1 MSLTVLEPGLASRIV
16 ATGRPRTRSLGVPV
30 GGPADRRSL
39 ALGNSLLG
47 NDPDAA
53 ALEIALTG
61 PSLRAEDD
69 VGCILFGAPFESKV
83 SGPFNQRVL
92 TPFSTFT
99 LHAGEELRIG
109 GANVGT
115 RAYLCVV
122 GGFHV
127 PTILA
132 SQSALEP
139 IRKGEVLSCE
149 TSTIRTRACPD
160 VKPAF
165 PEACTLAAL
174 PGLQA
179 AWFDDAEFYAQTFI
193 VRTESN
199 RMGLRLKGKAL
210 TMSARE
216 MISEAVCPGAVQ
228 VTPDGQCIVL
238 GVDGQT
244 IGGYPKIAQ
253 VIQADLDTL
262 GQLRPGQAIR
272 FARISLDDAIVLDRR
287 AQAELRQWTLRL
299 RLSLDAFPAARKF
312 AST

>member
-1 MSLTVLEPGLASRIV
+1 MSLIVLEPGLASRIV
-16 ATGRPRTRSLGVPV
+16 AAGRPRTRSLGVPV

-39 ALGNSLLG
+39 ALGNSLVG
-47 NDPDAA
+47 NEPDAA

-61 PSLRAEDD
+61 PRLRADAD
-69 VGCILFGAPFESKV
+69 VGCILFGAPFEA
-83 SGPFNQRVL
+83 QRDGSFIDVGH
-92 TPFSTFT
+92 TFT

-109 GANVGT
+109 GAIFGA
-115 RAYLCVV
+115 RAYLCVL

-132 SQSALEP
+132 SRSALEP
-139 IRKGEVLSCE
+139 IRKREVLVCE
-149 TSTIRTRACPD
+149 SSAIRTRYCPD
-160 VKPAF
+160 LQTEF
-165 PEACTLAAL
+165 PEVWTVSAL

-179 AWFDDAEFYAQTFI
+179 TWFDEAEFYQQTFT
-193 VRTESN
+193 VRAESN
-199 RMGLRLKGKAL
+199 RMGLRLKGHAL
-210 TMSARE
+210 TMPARE
-216 MISEAVCPGAVQ
+216 MISEAVCPGTVQ

-262 GQLRPGQAIR
+262 GQLRPGQPIR
-272 FARISLDDAIVLDRR
+272 FARISLADAIERDRQ

-299 RLSLDAFPAARKF
+299 RLSLDAFPAERRF
-312 AST
+312 AAT